1 MGVLA
6 KAAGSLWD
14 WIEAGYPEEV
24 AKRIVSGEL
33 PMDEAS
39 RMARAEAQGYGPVW
53 YRGHAEGNT
62 PKSNQDMWMA
72 DTEDVADTYAAG
84 GEYYDEATDSYKIRG
99 GEVVPLRTNVNNLL
113 VKDADGMS
121 YEDVVLERSDVP
133 DMEWMDYQRSTDKT
147 DGIAAAVKDEGT
159 RQGVL
164 FKNIIDDFYGSED
177 DASNVLNVLGTRP
190 DVNIRHA
197 DAAYDP
203 QYTGSNIMGNATVPA
218 LGVLAA
224 GTGAALAAPALKS
237 EGLEKATGFLDETIR
252 SARHAA
258 GPLGFLVPYEGIS
271 NFAKKW
277 NADEDLTWQDYL
289 GLLDF

>member
-14 WIEAGYPEEV
+14 WIDAGYPEEV

-39 RMARAEAQGYGPVW
+39 RLARAQEQGYGPVL
-53 YRGHAEGNT
+53 YRGHGTDEGSLT
-62 PKSNQDMWMA
+62 FGSPRSDQDMWLTSSPDIA
-72 DTEDVADTYAAG
+72 QTYADARPG
-84 GEYYDEATDSYKIRG
+84 DG
-99 GEVVPLRTNVNNLL
+99 VVTPLRTNADYHGPGNLAYVRGDGKMHDKVTTNSIKNPGIEKGIIKGTDNIAEV
-113 VKDADGMS
+113 VKESGQYQGTHFSNIKDEFFTAS
-121 YEDVVLERSDVP
+121 STEPSDV
-133 DMEWMDYQRSTDKT
+133 Y
-147 DGIAAAVKDEGT
+147 
-159 RQGVL
+159 
-164 FKNIIDDFYGSED
+164 NILGS
-177 DASNVLNVLGTRP
+177 RP

-203 QYTGSNIMGNATVPA
+203 QYKGSNIMGNATVPT
-218 LGVLAA
+218 LGVLAT

>member
-6 KAAGSLWD
+6 KGAGVLAD
-14 WIEAGYPEEV
+14 WVKAGYPEEV

-39 RMARAEAQGYGPVW
+39 RLARAEQGYGPVL
-53 YRGHAEGNT
+53 YRGHAEGSA
-62 PKSNQDMWMA
+62 PRSNQDIWMS
-72 DTEDVADTYAAG
+72 DSQDVAETYAIG
-84 GEYYDEATDSYKIRG
+84 GEYYDEVTDSYKRRG
-99 GEVVPLRTNVNNLL
+99 GEVTPLRTNANNLL
-113 VKDADGMS
+113 VKDAGGMS
-121 YEDVVLERSDVP
+121 YEDVVLQRSDVP
-133 DMEWMDYQRSTDKT
+133 DMGWTDYQRTTDNT

-164 FKNIIDDFYGSED
+164 FKNIVDDFDGAGAD
-177 DASNVLNVLGTRP
+177 TSNVYNVLGTRP
-190 DVNIRHA
+190 DVKIRHA

-203 QYTGSNIMGNATVPA
+203 QYTGSNIMGNATVPM
-218 LGVLAA
+218 LGATAVGTA
-224 GTGAALAAPALKS
+224 GALAAPALKS
-237 EGLEKATGFLDETIR
+237 EGLDQATGFLDETIR

-258 GPLGFLVPYEGIS
+258 GPLSFLVPYEGIS

-277 NADEDLTWQDYL
+277 NADEDLTWRDYL